1 MQLMMRRQGSLQL
14 AAALHT
20 QLDEAGRERTAN
32 ARLTLALRHYERA
45 LAPGLMAT
53 ASAAMQTCAV
63 EARLELSNFYLSW
76 AGGTVSGGGGSR
88 TKHLESALH
97 HAREALEDVRHAAS
111 LEAGGSPLQGV
122 DANTSLPA
130 ELIASLAEAEKRA
143 LLELLRAHAAAGNQA
158 KAAHFREEYRAVL
171 SRSQSD

>member
-20 QLDEAGRERTAN
+20 QLDDAGRERTAN
-32 ARLTLALRHYERA
+32 TRLTLALRHYERA

-53 ASAAMQTCAV
+53 ASAAMQTCAA

-76 AGGTVSGGGGSR
+76 AGGIVVGGGGSR
-88 TKHLESALH
+88 TRHLDSALH
-97 HAREALEDVRHAAS
+97 HARAVLVGARHDAAS
-111 LEAGGSPLQGV
+111 WDADDPPAQGGDLSAG
-122 DANTSLPA
+122 LPP
-130 ELIASLAEAEKRA
+130 ELVASLAEAEKRA
-143 LLELLRAHAAAGNQA
+143 LLELLRAHAAAGNQT

-171 SRSQSD
+171 QQ